1 MVYLR
6 GDSNA
11 NTNNKQRYNIFENF
25 LKSMKLN
32 NVSIPHKTYH
42 HFVGDGLYDSNIDVV
57 LHSTNAAVER
67 NETVICKL
75 ENPLVDSHHD
85 IILSTFT
92 LPVEN
97 VQSIDDNLETAP
109 RVENKRVK
117 IIWQDDRIAD
127 YQTEIGAKLSSL
139 RNMWSSPSK
148 TSFSI
153 LLDLSSSVLS
163 QAALSTNKHV
173 KLGVEK
179 PARKTPIP
187 REVRLAQSA
196 LKKAQ
201 KQLRKALKNGNIEFL
216 ESTKLAVAQ
225 ARGECKRLTRNLNNK
240 EDIKRDNTLFSIL
253 SSNPKSA
260 YSSIKASKRGPSC
273 QVPYI
278 TVGNKTYSGDQVPDG
293 LFDSIRNLK
302 SQDKETLHSS
312 PSFLSYSQDYHNIMK
327 LSENNRLL
335 PNISVDT
342 SNKLLLKMKPHVA
355 DFSSITPLHYINA
368 GSDGSLHF
376 NFFLNDVNFTSAEE
390 LNVVYALLL
399 HKGHGKLKTFD
410 RSYRT
415 ISTCPFLANALD
427 LYLNDLYIADWD
439 SIQAPTQYQGS
450 GSSHELAAILV
461 TEVIQ
466 HYKAPSSLDALS

>member
-1 MVYLR
+1 MKHFIDAHDVDLSFLSEPQAFSFDLKRYMDLLGHDFCAELNSDDKYDLDLPLFQNQSHGGTMAIWKRSVDKYITLYPVRSSSFLPVIFSPPGSPVSVHIGLYLPTSGQETQFVSQVTHLRILIEEIQEKYPDCMVYLR

-67 NETVICKL
+67 IETVICKL

-153 LLDLSSSVLS
+153 LLDHSSSVLS
-163 QAALSTNKHV
+163 
-173 KLGVEK
+173 
-179 PARKTPIP
+179 
-187 REVRLAQSA
+187 
-196 LKKAQ
+196 
-201 KQLRKALKNGNIEFL
+201 
-216 ESTKLAVAQ
+216 
-225 ARGECKRLTRNLNNK
+225 
-240 EDIKRDNTLFSIL
+240 
-253 SSNPKSA
+253 
-260 YSSIKASKRGPSC
+260 
-273 QVPYI
+273 
-278 TVGNKTYSGDQVPDG
+278 
-293 LFDSIRNLK
+293 
-302 SQDKETLHSS
+302 
-312 PSFLSYSQDYHNIMK
+312 
-327 LSENNRLL
+327 
-335 PNISVDT
+335 
-342 SNKLLLKMKPHVA
+342 
-355 DFSSITPLHYINA
+355 
-368 GSDGSLHF
+368 
-376 NFFLNDVNFTSAEE
+376 
-390 LNVVYALLL
+390 
-399 HKGHGKLKTFD
+399 
-410 RSYRT
+410 
-415 ISTCPFLANALD
+415 
-427 LYLNDLYIADWD
+427 
-439 SIQAPTQYQGS
+439 
-450 GSSHELAAILV
+450 
-461 TEVIQ
+461 
-466 HYKAPSSLDALS
+466 